1 MQRQHSFTTHETGT
15 LYLVGTPIGNLQ
27 DISNRA
33 IDVLSSVDLIA
44 AEDTRHTQLLLNY
57 FEIKQNKTSLHEH
70 NWQEKA
76 PELVGEL
83 LAGKSVAQV
92 SDAGLPSISDPGK
105 ELVAQAVEAGIPV
118 VPVPGASAGITALI
132 ASGLVP
138 QPFYFHGF
146 LPRKKQEQ
154 LAEWQKLSWRA
165 ETMIFYEA
173 PHRLKKTLANLVE
186 ALGAERKVVL
196 ARELTKRYEE
206 FLRGT
211 ASEALKW
218 AENSEIRGEFVL
230 LVEGQRGD
238 NPELQAAERGQEEVE
253 AAQVAESD
261 PIAAV
266 TALVESGMK
275 PNAAIKQVA
284 KKSGQSRQDIY
295 KLYHHIEEENG

>member
-1 MQRQHSFTTHETGT
+1 MQIQKSFTTHDTGT

-27 DISNRA
+27 DMSNRA
-33 IDVLSSVDLIA
+33 LETLQEVDLIA

-57 FEIKQNKTSLHEH
+57 FDIKNNKTSLHEH

-76 PELVGEL
+76 PELVAEL
-83 LAGKSVAQV
+83 LSGKSIAQV

-105 ELVAQAVEAGIPV
+105 ELVAQAIEAGIPV
-118 VPVPGASAGITALI
+118 VPIPGASAGITALI

-154 LAEWQKLSWRA
+154 AAEIQKLSWRP
-165 ETMIFYEA
+165 ETIIFYEA
-173 PHRLKKTLANLVE
+173 PHRLKKTLANIVE
-186 ALGAERKVVL
+186 VLGGDRRIVL

-211 ASEALKW
+211 TEEALDW
-218 AENSEIRGEFVL
+218 ANNNEIRGEFVVL
-230 LVEGQRGD
+230 LEGQKDGD
-238 NPELQAAERGQEEVE
+238 GLPEDDRSLLDQEVETNPE
-253 AAQVAESD
+253 
-261 PIAAV
+261 AAV
-266 TALVESGMK
+266 RTLVDSGMK

-284 KKSGQSRQDIY
+284 KETGRNRQEIY

>member
-1 MQRQHSFTTHETGT
+1 MQIQKSFTTHDTGT
-15 LYLVGTPIGNLQ
+15 LYLVGTPIGNLS
-27 DISNRA
+27 DMSSRA
-33 IDVLSSVDLIA
+33 LEVLQEVDVIA

-57 FEIKQNKTSLHEH
+57 FDIKNNKTSLHEH

-76 PELVGEL
+76 PELVQEL
-83 LAGKSVAQV
+83 LAGKSIAQV

-105 ELVAQAVEAGIPV
+105 ELVAQAIEANVPV
-118 VPVPGASAGITALI
+118 VPIPGASAGITALI

-154 LAEWQKLSWRA
+154 AQALQDLSWRP

-173 PHRLKKTLANLVE
+173 PHRLKKTLQNLVE
-186 ALGAERKVVL
+186 VLGEKRRVVL

-211 ASEALKW
+211 AVEAVQW
-218 AENSEIRGEFVL
+218 AEENDIRGEFVL
-230 LVEGQRGD
+230 LVEGRSDGSGVPPKAVAD
-238 NPELQAAERGQEEVE
+238 TTDTSAANPEEAVQALIDQG
-253 AAQVAESD
+253 
-261 PIAAV
+261 
-266 TALVESGMK
+266 LK

-284 KKSGQSRQDIY
+284 KENGLNRQDLY
-295 KLYHHIEEENG
+295 KSYHHIEEENG

>member
-1 MQRQHSFTTHETGT
+1 M
-15 LYLVGTPIGNLQ
+15 GTPIGNLS
-27 DISNRA
+27 DMSSRA
-33 IDVLSSVDLIA
+33 LEVLQEVDVIA

-57 FEIKQNKTSLHEH
+57 FDIKNNKTSLHEH

-76 PELVGEL
+76 PELVQEL
-83 LAGKSVAQV
+83 LAGKSIAQV

-105 ELVAQAVEAGIPV
+105 ELVAQAIEANVPV
-118 VPVPGASAGITALI
+118 VPIPGASAGITALI

-154 LAEWQKLSWRA
+154 AQALQDLSWRP

-173 PHRLKKTLANLVE
+173 PHRLKKTLQNLVE
-186 ALGAERKVVL
+186 VLGEKRRIVL

-211 ASEALKW
+211 AVEAVQW
-218 AENSEIRGEFVL
+218 AEENDIRGEFVL
-230 LVEGQRGD
+230 LVEGRSDGSGVPPKAVAD
-238 NPELQAAERGQEEVE
+238 TTDTSAANPEEAVQALIDQG
-253 AAQVAESD
+253 
-261 PIAAV
+261 
-266 TALVESGMK
+266 LK

-284 KKSGQSRQDIY
+284 KENGLNRQDLY
-295 KLYHHIEEENG
+295 KSYHHIEEENG

>member
-1 MQRQHSFTTHETGT
+1 MQIQKSFTTHDTGT
-15 LYLVGTPIGNLQ
+15 LYLVGTPIGNLS
-27 DISNRA
+27 DMSSRA
-33 IDVLSSVDLIA
+33 LEVLQEVDVIA

-57 FEIKQNKTSLHEH
+57 FDIKNNKTSLHEH

-76 PELVGEL
+76 PELVQEL
-83 LAGKSVAQV
+83 LAGKSIAQV

-105 ELVAQAVEAGIPV
+105 ELVAQAIEANVPV
-118 VPVPGASAGITALI
+118 VPIPGASAGITALI

-154 LAEWQKLSWRA
+154 AQALQDLSWRP

-173 PHRLKKTLANLVE
+173 PHRLKKTLQNLVE
-186 ALGAERKVVL
+186 VLGEKRRIVL

-211 ASEALKW
+211 AVEAVQW
-218 AENSEIRGEFVL
+218 AEENDIRGEFVL
-230 LVEGQRGD
+230 LVEGRSDGSGVPPKAVAD
-238 NPELQAAERGQEEVE
+238 TTDTSAANPEEAVQALIDQG
-253 AAQVAESD
+253 
-261 PIAAV
+261 
-266 TALVESGMK
+266 LK

-284 KKSGQSRQDIY
+284 KENGLNRQDLY
-295 KLYHHIEEENG
+295 KSYHHIEEENG

>member
-1 MQRQHSFTTHETGT
+1 MQIQKSFTTHDCGT

-27 DISNRA
+27 DMTNRA
-33 IDVLSSVDLIA
+33 LEVLQKVDVIA

-57 FEIKQNKTSLHEH
+57 FDIKNNKTSLHEH

-76 PELVGEL
+76 PELVAEL
-83 LAGKSVAQV
+83 LAGKSIAQV

-105 ELVAQAVEAGIPV
+105 ELVAQAVAAGIPV
-118 VPVPGASAGITALI
+118 VPIPGASAGITALI

-154 LAEWQKLSWRA
+154 AEALKQLSWRP

-173 PHRLKKTLANLVE
+173 PHRLKKTLQNLLEV
-186 ALGAERKVVL
+186 LGGQRQIVL

-211 ASEALKW
+211 AEEVVDW
-218 AENSEIRGEFVL
+218 AENNEIRGEFVL
-230 LVEGQRGD
+230 LVEGQKGGSGLP
-238 NPELQAAERGQEEVE
+238 PEASQATSP
-253 AAQVAESD
+253 AESLD
-261 PIAAV
+261 PEKAV
-266 TALVESGMK
+266 QALVEQGLK

-284 KKSGQSRQDIY
+284 KESGQSRQEIY

>member
-1 MQRQHSFTTHETGT
+1 MQIQKSFTTYDTGT
-15 LYLVGTPIGNLQ
+15 LYLVGTPIGNLS
-27 DISNRA
+27 DMSSRA
-33 IDVLSSVDLIA
+33 LEVLQEVDVIA

-57 FEIKQNKTSLHEH
+57 FDIKNNKTSLHEH

-76 PELVGEL
+76 PELVQEL
-83 LAGKSVAQV
+83 LAGKSIAQV

-105 ELVAQAVEAGIPV
+105 ELVAQAIEANVPV
-118 VPVPGASAGITALI
+118 VPIPGASAGITALI

-154 LAEWQKLSWRA
+154 AQALQDLSWRP

-173 PHRLKKTLANLVE
+173 PHRLKKTLQNLVE
-186 ALGAERKVVL
+186 VLGEKRRVVL

-211 ASEALKW
+211 AVEAVQW
-218 AENSEIRGEFVL
+218 AEENDIRGEFVL
-230 LVEGQRGD
+230 LVEGRSDGSGVPPKAVAD
-238 NPELQAAERGQEEVE
+238 TTDTSAANPEEAVQALIDQG
-253 AAQVAESD
+253 
-261 PIAAV
+261 
-266 TALVESGMK
+266 LK

-284 KKSGQSRQDIY
+284 KENGLNRQDLY
-295 KLYHHIEEENG
+295 KSYHHIEEENG

>member
-1 MQRQHSFTTHETGT
+1 MQRQQSFTTHDSGT
-15 LYLVGTPIGNLQ
+15 LYLVGTPIGNLS
-27 DISNRA
+27 DMTNRA
-33 IDVLSSVDLIA
+33 LEILSSVDLIA
-44 AEDTRHTQLLLNY
+44 AEDTRHTQQLLNY
-57 FEIKQNKTSLHEH
+57 FEIKNEKTSLHEH

-76 PELVGEL
+76 PELVDKL
-83 LAGKSVAQV
+83 LAGNNIAQV

-105 ELVAQAVEAGIPV
+105 ELVAQAIAAGVPV
-118 VPVPGASAGITALI
+118 VPIPGASAGITALI

-154 LAEWQKLSWRA
+154 QEELEELSWRP

-186 ALGAERKVVL
+186 VLGGQRQVVL

-211 ASEALKW
+211 AEEALQW
-218 AENSEIRGEFVL
+218 AEEGEIRGEFVL
-230 LVEGQRGD
+230 LVEGKKDGSGRTDQAGEDSRVELAAE
-238 NPELQAAERGQEEVE
+238 NPE
-253 AAQVAESD
+253 
-261 PIAAV
+261 AAV
-266 TALVESGMK
+266 QALVDGGMK

-284 KKSGQSRQDIY
+284 KESGQSRQEIY

>member
-1 MQRQHSFTTHETGT
+1 MQIQKSFTTHDTGT
-15 LYLVGTPIGNLQ
+15 LYLVGTPIGNLS
-27 DISNRA
+27 DMSSRA
-33 IDVLSSVDLIA
+33 LEVLQEVDVIA

-57 FEIKQNKTSLHEH
+57 FDIKNNKTSLHEH

-76 PELVGEL
+76 PELVQEL
-83 LAGKSVAQV
+83 LAGKSIAQV

-105 ELVAQAVEAGIPV
+105 ELVAQAIEANVPV
-118 VPVPGASAGITALI
+118 VPIPGASAGITALI

-154 LAEWQKLSWRA
+154 AQALQDLSWRP

-173 PHRLKKTLANLVE
+173 PHRLKKTLQNLVE
-186 ALGAERKVVL
+186 VLGEKRRVVL

-211 ASEALKW
+211 AVEAVQW
-218 AENSEIRGEFVL
+218 AEENDIRGEFVL
-230 LVEGQRGD
+230 LVEGRSDGSCVPPKAVAD
-238 NPELQAAERGQEEVE
+238 TTDTSAANPEEAVQALIDQG
-253 AAQVAESD
+253 
-261 PIAAV
+261 
-266 TALVESGMK
+266 LK

-284 KKSGQSRQDIY
+284 KENGLNRQDLY
-295 KLYHHIEEENG
+295 KSYHHIEEENG